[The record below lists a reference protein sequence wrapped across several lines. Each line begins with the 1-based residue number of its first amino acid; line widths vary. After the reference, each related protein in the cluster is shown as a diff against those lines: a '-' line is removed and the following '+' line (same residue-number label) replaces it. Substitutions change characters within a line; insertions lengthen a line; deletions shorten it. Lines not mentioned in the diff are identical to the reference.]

1 MPKSNRP
8 WWMYRHLRP
17 LWPLLLQGYGL
28 RRPFVAPILP
38 AVIVGSVAFLSGP
51 SFRGR
56 PFPGGRTGL
65 GASFVLGIYLMLLF
79 RFLLRRDAA
88 KERYKTERRP

>member
-1 MPKSNRP
+1 MTESNKP

-17 LWPLLLQGYGL
+17 LWPLLLQSYGC

-38 AVIVGSVAFLSGP
+38 AVIVGVVAFLSGP

-56 PFPGGRTGL
+56 PFPGGRIGL
-65 GASFVLGIYLMLLF
+65 GVSFLLGIYLMLLVG
-79 RFLLRRDAA
+79 FLLRRNAA
-88 KERYKTERRP
+88 AEERNITQRR